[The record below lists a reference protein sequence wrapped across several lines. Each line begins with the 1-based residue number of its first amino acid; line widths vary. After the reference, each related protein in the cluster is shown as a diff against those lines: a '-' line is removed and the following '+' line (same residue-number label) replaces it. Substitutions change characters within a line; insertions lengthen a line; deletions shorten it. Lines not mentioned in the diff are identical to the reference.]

1 MVKVG
6 VYTGV
11 TTDVEFCVC
20 AVNFAMLTSALPE
33 ISMFISLTFTLLSL
47 TQELPLMS
55 SVSFVY
61 LKRVL
66 ESEGCVT
73 SLIHSNELWA
83 CYIYLYYIS
92 SVVRTIKEDD
102 PLFVK
107 GDSSRGL

>member
-11 TTDVEFCVC
+11 TTDVEFCCLCRQLCNVNVC
-20 AVNFAMLTSALPE
+20 ITRDIHVHLADFHFVEFDARVTSNVKC
-33 ISMFISLTFTLLSL
+33 
-47 TQELPLMS
+47 Q
-55 SVSFVY
+55 FVY

-66 ESEGCVT
+66 ESEGSVT

-102 PLFVK
+102 SFL
-107 GDSSRGL
+107 